1 MNRINPLLVV
11 LMLLML
17 PVQIQAAESKATVTC
32 IQDDISQGASV
43 WSLTDQSCL
52 RMSLGLLSPGTTVEF
67 NVSTDAAVDL
77 LLFSSTGV
85 VVYQQEQNYRRAD
98 VWESSSVFEDFTGEG
113 TWKWSSPTDRGAT
126 RWYLVVDN
134 LDHPQDQDQGAL
146 GGSSVG
152 VSLAASLAQDL
163 SLIHI

>member
-1 MNRINPLLVV
+1 
-11 LMLLML
+11 MLLTL

-52 RMSLGLLSPGTTVEF
+52 RMSLGLLSPGTLL
-67 NVSTDAAVDL
+67 NSTYPQTPQWTYCC
-77 LLFSSTGV
+77 SPQRSR
-85 VVYQQEQNYRRAD
+85 VYQQEQNYRRAD
-98 VWESSSVFEDFTGEG
+98 VWESSSVFEDFTGRNLR
-113 TWKWSSPTDRGAT
+113 WSSPTDRGAT

-146 GGSSVG
+146 RGSSVG
-152 VSLAASLAQDL
+152 VPWRQA
-163 SLIHI
+163 

>member
-1 MNRINPLLVV
+1 
-11 LMLLML
+11 MLLML

-113 TWKWSSPTDRGAT
+113 TWK
-126 RWYLVVDN
+126 
-134 LDHPQDQDQGAL
+134 
-146 GGSSVG
+146 
-152 VSLAASLAQDL
+152 L

>member
-1 MNRINPLLVV
+1 MNRIIPLLAV
-11 LMLLML
+11 LMLLTL

-32 IQDDISQGASV
+32 IQDDISQEASV

-52 RMSLGLLSPGTTVEF
+52 RMSLGLLNPGTTVEF
-67 NVSTDAAVDL
+67 NVSTDSAVDL

-98 VWESSSVFEDFTGEG
+98 VWE
-113 TWKWSSPTDRGAT
+113 
-126 RWYLVVDN
+126 
-134 LDHPQDQDQGAL
+134 
-146 GGSSVG
+146 
-152 VSLAASLAQDL
+152 L